1 RRPPRS
7 LGITRTLGAMPRPTR
22 IQLPGGTYHVTA
34 RGNRRQALFFDDAD
48 RDRFLGIFHR
58 AACRSAWRTL
68 AYCLMTNHFH
78 LVVETPDP
86 TLSSGMHYLNG
97 LYARRFNERHG
108 FEGHLFER
116 RFAAAV
122 IGDDA
127 HLAEVLRYVAFN
139 PVRAGL
145 CDHPAD
151 WPWSSFRGVGRSFA
165 FAR

>member
-1 RRPPRS
+1 
-7 LGITRTLGAMPRPTR
+7 
-22 IQLPGGTYHVTA
+22 
-34 RGNRRQALFFDDAD
+34 
-48 RDRFLGIFHR
+48 
-58 AACRSAWRTL
+58 
-68 AYCLMTNHFH
+68 MTNHFH

-97 LYARRFNERHG
+97 

-116 RFAAAV
+116 RFAAAI